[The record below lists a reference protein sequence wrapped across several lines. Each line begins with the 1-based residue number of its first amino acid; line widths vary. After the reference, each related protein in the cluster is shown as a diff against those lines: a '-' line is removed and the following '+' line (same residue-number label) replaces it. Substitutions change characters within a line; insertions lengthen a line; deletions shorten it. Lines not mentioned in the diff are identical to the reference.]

1 VSLGIELVRSRPGCP
16 QDNGAHE
23 RMHADISGE
32 IQLRPAETITAQQK
46 RCDEWVA
53 EFNHVRPHEALGL
66 RTPAE
71 LYRPS
76 PRPYPP
82 PPFTYPAHWQSA
94 LAGNHGV
101 IKQRAVKIH
110 VVRAVAGLTLG
121 LEPHGPYYFVWLR
134 NLLLGHFLPGR
145 DESIQ
150 PGRPLSCPDCHPE
163 CHLQPVVQA
172 AVEAGDSPCAAESEA
187 QFLW

>member
-1 VSLGIELVRSRPGCP
+1 PFAGARALRGLSALSAGWVSLGIELVRSRPGCP
-16 QDNGAHE
+16 QDKGAHE

-53 EFNHVRPHEALGL
+53 EFNHIRPHEALAL

-82 PPFTYPAHWQSA
+82 PAFNYPAHR
-94 LAGNHGV
+94 H
-101 IKQRAVKIH
+101 
-110 VVRAVAGLTLG
+110 
-121 LEPHGPYYFVWLR
+121 
-134 NLLLGHFLPGR
+134 
-145 DESIQ
+145 
-150 PGRPLSCPDCHPE
+150 
-163 CHLQPVVQA
+163 
-172 AVEAGDSPCAAESEA
+172 
-187 QFLW
+187 